1 MARFDVYAN
10 PEGPGYL
17 LDVQSDLLEALNSC
31 IVVPLLRPEAAP
43 LPARRLN
50 PAFQIEAV
58 THVMVTQF
66 MAAVPRGMLRQPVTS
81 LAAESAAVMAALDMV
96 FLGF

>member
-31 IVVPLLRPEAAP
+31 IVVLLLRPEAHRFRP
-43 LPARRLN
+43 
-50 PAFQIEAV
+50 
-58 THVMVTQF
+58 
-66 MAAVPRGMLRQPVTS
+66 G
-81 LAAESAAVMAALDMV
+81 
-96 FLGF
+96 G